1 MIRDAFK
8 FAYRN
13 LLPRVSPEL
22 TLAARHL
29 KVFGNWPN
37 LRRPITFNEK
47 FHWKKLNAR
56 RAVVA
61 RTSDKFAVRQY
72 VRAKGLGDIL
82 IPLLWQGIDLGA
94 IAFERFPPS
103 FVVKPAHLSGAV
115 VIVRDKTAADLRAIV
130 AQAEAW
136 IAATYASSYLEW
148 AYTQAE
154 PRILIEEFKQSGD
167 GLVPCDYKF
176 LCFHGEPQLWQV
188 DRQRFTDYRRNIY
201 KLDWHML
208 PAKYNY
214 KYGTDVPRPATLQRM
229 IDICRT
235 PSKEYDFIRVDL
247 YSSCNQVFFG
257 ELTHY
262 PEAGFGKFDPPL
274 FDLEMGRYWSVNMPP
289 AATSRG

>member
-1 MIRDAFK
+1 MPDGPKPSIPDVSVGHERISSPGNEERHAEGQFPKPRTLLWKMTKLPVIRDAFK

-29 KVFGNWPN
+29 KVFGYWPN
-37 LRRPITFNEK
+37 LRRPRTFNEK
-47 FHWKKLNAR
+47 FHWKKLNDR
-56 RAVVA
+56 REVVA

-72 VRAKGLGDIL
+72 VRAKGLEDIL
-82 IPLLWQGIDLGA
+82 IPLLWQGIDPGA
-94 IAFERFPPS
+94 IPFKRLPPS

-136 IAATYASSYLEW
+136 MAATYASRYLEW

-167 GLVPCDYKF
+167 GVVPCDYKF
-176 LCFHGEPQLWQV
+176 LCFHGEPQLCQV
-188 DRQRFTDYRRNIY
+188 DRQRFTDHRRSIY

-214 KYGTDVPRPATLQRM
+214 KNGADVPRPATLQ
-229 IDICRT
+229 
-235 PSKEYDFIRVDL
+235 
-247 YSSCNQVFFG
+247 
-257 ELTHY
+257 
-262 PEAGFGKFDPPL
+262 
-274 FDLEMGRYWSVNMPP
+274 
-289 AATSRG
+289 